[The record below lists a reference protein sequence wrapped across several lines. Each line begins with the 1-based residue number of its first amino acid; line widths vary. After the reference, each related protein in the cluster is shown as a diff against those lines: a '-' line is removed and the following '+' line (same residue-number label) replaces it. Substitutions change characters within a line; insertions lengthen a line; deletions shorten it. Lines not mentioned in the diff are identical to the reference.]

1 MDKIKAFDIDLK
13 RLFFEVLKR
22 AWLIILVGVICAGS
36 AFAYAKLFI
45 TPQYTATVSIYL
57 QNYTGENDQKIYS
70 SDLSASQTLIPTY
83 SELITSNKVLEQVV
97 AKLDNRYTVAQIKNA
112 FSASAVKDTAILK
125 ISIRHN
131 VPEEAANIVNAIAD
145 IAPTII
151 MDYAEGSSV
160 KVVDGAKI
168 PQDISYPSYF
178 QLIAISFLLGAAVTF
193 FIIVLLFIFNSYID
207 NEEDIS
213 KLFDAPIVGRI
224 PDFNQF
230 AEMENKKKK
239 RDLKKKSAKK
249 AKNGSNGNSPT
260 AQSRMEVRS

>member
-22 AWLIILVGVICAGS
+22 AWLIVLVGVICASS
-36 AFAYAKLFI
+36 AFAYAKLFV

-57 QNYTGENDQKIYS
+57 QNYIGENDQKIYS
-70 SDLSASQTLIPTY
+70 SDLIASQTLISTY
-83 SELITSNKVLEQVV
+83 SELITSNKVLEKVV
-97 AKLDNRYTVAQIKNA
+97 AKLDNRYTVAQIRTA
-112 FSASAVKDTAILK
+112 FSAEAVDDTAILK

-131 VPEEAANIVNAIAD
+131 VPEEAANIANAIAD

-151 MDYAEGSSV
+151 MEYAAGSSV

-168 PQDISYPSYF
+168 PQNISYPLYF
-178 QLIAISFLLGAAVTF
+178 QLTVIGFLLGALITF

-207 NEEDIS
+207 NEDDIT
-213 KLFDAPIVGRI
+213 KLFDAPVVGRI

-230 AEMENKKKK
+230 AEMENKRK
-239 RDLKKKSAKK
+239 RKNSKNKAKKKSAE
-249 AKNGSNGNSPT
+249 NSSQT
-260 AQSRMEVRS
+260 AQSRMEVHS